1 MLPAISLLVLI
12 LVILIAWKTG
22 WNPGLLG
29 FCAAFILGFFIITG
43 ESTSSISSI
52 EEGCSALFS
61 GFNYKLWLR
70 IMLVAIFFAVAQLD
84 GTLEVLTK
92 RVVGLIHGRN
102 KLLPILFYVLT
113 LALAALGAGS
123 IGVLI
128 LMMPIA
134 AAMVAEQK
142 LDFMLTGLAVAI
154 GGAVGGVS
162 PMAATGIVG
171 VSVAS
176 SVGIDVG
183 SGIFTHYL
191 VCGTITMAILYII
204 MGGWKYPNAPVE
216 KGDAIRFNKTQRITL
231 SVILLFAVLAI
242 VGFEIAFVAALCIIL
257 LCILERNIDQ
267 KKIIMM
273 APWSTLVLLGGMGV
287 LVNAVSMAGG
297 ITMLTDFFQ
306 QFMGERTAGVIIT
319 IISGIMS
326 FVSSASGV
334 VMPTLIPTVPEL
346 ATATGASALGLINAI
361 TFGAHQ
367 TGISPFSTGGSL
379 VLSMGGDHI
388 DQRKTFNKLIGTSF
402 LMLALGCV
410 YSFLGLLG

>member
-1 MLPAISLLVLI
+1 MLPAISLLVLVV
-12 LVILIAWKTG
+12 VILIAWRTG

-29 FCAAFILGFFIITG
+29 FCAAFILGLFVLT
-43 ESTSSISSI
+43 ESGNSISSV
-52 EEGCSALFS
+52 EEGCAVLFG

-70 IMLVAIFFAVAQLD
+70 IMLVAIFFAIAQLD

-92 RVVGLIHGRN
+92 RVVGMIHGKN
-102 KLLPILFYVLT
+102 KLLPILFYLLT
-113 LALAALGAGS
+113 LILAALGAGS

-128 LMMPIA
+128 LLMPIA

-142 LDFMLTGLAVAI
+142 LDFMLTGLGVAI

-162 PMAATGIVG
+162 PLAATGIVG

-176 SVGIDVG
+176 SVGIEVG

-191 VCGTITMAILYII
+191 VCGSITMAILYII
-204 MGGWKYPNAPVE
+204 MGGWKYPNAVVE
-216 KGDAIRFNKTQRITL
+216 KGEAIRFSKKQLITL
-231 SVILLFAVLAI
+231 AAILLFAVLAI
-242 VGFEIAFVAALCIIL
+242 IGFEIAFAAALCIII
-257 LCILERNIDQ
+257 LCIFNRDLDQ

-287 LVNAVSMAGG
+287 LVNVVSVAGG

-306 QFMGERTAGVIIT
+306 QFMGARTAGVILT
-319 IISGIMS
+319 IVSGIMS

-334 VMPTLIPTVPEL
+334 VMPTLIPTVPDL
-346 ATATGASALGLINAI
+346 AAATGASALGLINAI

-379 VLSMGGDHI
+379 VLSMGGEHI
-388 DQRKTFNKLIGTSF
+388 DQRKTFNKLIATAF
-402 LMLALGCV
+402 FMLALGCV
-410 YSFLGLLG
+410 YSFFGLLG